1 MFNEKLQVTDDEYN
15 TTLNEKLQVT
25 DGSGLIQVYRKEFE
39 DRLAL
44 LGMLMF
50 IQIII
55 I

>member
-1 MFNEKLQVTDDEYN
+1 MFNEKLQVTDDEYK
-15 TTLNEKLQVT
+15 TMLNEKLQVT
-25 DGSGLIQVYRKEFE
+25 DGSGLIQVYRKEVE

>member
-1 MFNEKLQVTDDEYN
+1 MFNEKLQVTNDEYN
-15 TTLNEKLQVT
+15 TMLNGKLQVT
-25 DGSGLIQVYRKEFE
+25 DGSGLIQVYRKEVE